1 MVASC
6 VHLHYKAQTRVRPH
20 EFAGPLSGVSS
31 HHVVEAQDQAQRRE
45 ALRFTGTGK
54 VVRNHAG
61 HRHNLTGQQKS
72 AKLRQRKRSLV
83 AAVDVRMVKRM
94 LPYGG

>member
-1 MVASC
+1 MSSK
-6 VHLHYKAQTRVRPH
+6 LKTRRSAAKR
-20 EFAGPLSGVSS
+20 F
-31 HHVVEAQDQAQRRE
+31 
-45 ALRFTGTGK
+45 RFTGTGK

-83 AAVDVRMVKRM
+83 AGVDVRMVKRM
-94 LPYGG
+94 LPHGG